1 MEQYLASVYLEPNHR
16 ASFSGPVKLY
26 RAVKEEGVWDV
37 SLPQIKKWLSAQ
49 DAYTLHHSVWRR
61 FPRNRVV
68 VSGIGSQLD
77 MDLADMHS
85 FSKKNDGYTF
95 MLVAIDVFSRY
106 LYTRPLKSKQ
116 GKDVAEAL
124 SSIFE
129 GIPHPVRTVRTDKGT
144 EWLNKNVSAF
154 LKKVNVHHFVT
165 QNTEEKA
172 NYAERVIRTLKNRIM
187 RYFTHRQTHVWV
199 KKLDDST
206 ESYNKLFHRSIGM
219 APIEVT
225 QENKSKLWLKQYL
238 PTPVKADN
246 EPY

>member
-1 MEQYLASVYLEPNHR
+1 MDQYLGSIYFEPNHR
-16 ASFSGPVKLY
+16 ASFSGPAKLY
-26 RAVKEEGVWDV
+26 RAVKEEGVWDL
-37 SLPQIKKWLSAQ
+37 SLSQIKNWLSAQ
-49 DAYTLHHSVWRR
+49 DAYTLHHSVWRG

-85 FSKKNDGYTF
+85 FSKKNDGNTF

-116 GKDVAEAL
+116 GKDVAAAL

-129 GIPHPVRTVRTDKGT
+129 GISHPIKTARTDKGT
-144 EWLNKNVSAF
+144 EWVNKNVSAF
-154 LKKVNVHHFVT
+154 FKKVNVHHFVT

-187 RYFTHRQTHVWV
+187 KYFTHRQSHEWV
-199 KKLDDST
+199 KKLEDFT
-206 ESYNKLFHRSIGM
+206 ESYNKSYHRSI
-219 APIEVT
+219 
-225 QENKSKLWLKQYL
+225 
-238 PTPVKADN
+238 
-246 EPY
+246 